1 MAPVD
6 LPYLIR
12 IRSRGRDYWY
22 FRRHGLRTKLP
33 GAPGE
38 PAFMEAYQRSRTASD
53 APARPTAT
61 AGSLA
66 ALIAAYRGS
75 PDWDAL
81 KPATRIDYNKAL
93 DPLMTRFGHLP
104 VATMPRAF
112 VIKLRDEY
120 ARKAVLDKQGKP
132 TLDPDGK
139 ATAVATPR
147 RANRMVAVL
156 RLLLSWAVDHGWRRD
171 NPALRPK
178 LLRTGDGYRAWTPAE
193 LAQFLAHTGAEMR
206 DAAELAIGT
215 GQRGIDLIAMSW
227 AAYDGTAIEVV
238 QEKTGARTWLPC
250 PARLKTWL
258 DARDRRAVTILTR
271 PDGKPWGLSHFQH
284 QASAAIRAAGL
295 KGVVWH
301 GLRAM
306 AAVQLAEAGAS
317 DAELQAVIG
326 WATASMAAKYRR
338 GADQKQRAV
347 AAVEK
352 LDAHRNRQA
361 ANASGTP
368 SAKRKRPEV

>member
-6 LPYLIR
+6 LPYLIC

-33 GAPGE
+33 GQPGE
-38 PAFMEAYQRSRTASD
+38 PAFLQAYQRSRAASD
-53 APARPTAT
+53 APSRPA
-61 AGSLA
+61 ASSGSLA
-66 ALIAAYRGS
+66 ALIVAYRGS
-75 PDWDAL
+75 PDWDTL
-81 KPATRIDYNKAL
+81 KQATRLDYNKAL
-93 DPLMTRFGHLP
+93 DPLLTRFGDLQ

-112 VIKLRDEY
+112 VIKLRDQY
-120 ARKAVLDKQGKP
+120 ARKAALDAQGVPVLDAEGQP
-132 TLDPDGK
+132 VI
-139 ATAVATPR
+139 AATPR
-147 RANRMVAVL
+147 RANRIVAVL

-193 LAQFLAHTGAEMR
+193 LAQFVARAGPELR

-215 GQRGIDLIAMSW
+215 GQRGIDLIAMTWS
-227 AAYDGTAIEVV
+227 AYDGTAIEVT

-295 KGVVWH
+295 QGVVWH

-338 GADQKQRAV
+338 GADQKQRAA

-352 LDAHRNRQA
+352 LDAHRKRQA
-361 ANASGTP
+361 ANASGTR
-368 SAKRKRPEV
+368 SVKRQEPEV